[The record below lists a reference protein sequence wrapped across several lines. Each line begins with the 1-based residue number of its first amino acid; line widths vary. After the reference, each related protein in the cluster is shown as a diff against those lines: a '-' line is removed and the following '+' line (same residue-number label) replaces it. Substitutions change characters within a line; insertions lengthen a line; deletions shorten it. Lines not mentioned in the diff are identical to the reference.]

1 MKKKVDT
8 VKENR
13 RAARIVI
20 GKPSK
25 GKKTGPHTD
34 HYKEDNKNKCRE
46 DIDEEDL
53 DSKEVL

>member
-1 MKKKVDT
+1 MKKKVDI

-13 RAARIVI
+13 RAARFVI

-34 HYKEDNKNKCRE
+34 HYKEENKNKCRE
-46 DIDEEDL
+46 EIDEEEL
-53 DSKEVL
+53 VSEE

>member
-1 MKKKVDT
+1 MKKKIKVDT

-13 RAARIVI
+13 RAARDVI

-46 DIDEEDL
+46 PVEVEE
-53 DSKEVL
+53 

>member
-25 GKKTGPHTD
+25 GKKTGPHVD
-34 HYKEDNKNKCRE
+34 QQKEENKKKCRE
-46 DIDEEDL
+46 KVEE
-53 DSKEVL
+53 E